1 LYCYKADKMSFMN
14 SAIPYANSLTEV
26 SWFVALNEWF
36 KTRQGIQISQLFTR
50 ILDEYSN
57 HLHGDILL
65 QLNTCGGSNWLS
77 HLSYPTQWIVS
88 PDLNDPNANCFTHIS
103 QLPFFKES
111 IDCIVAPLTLHPYA
125 SFDYPLDEWD
135 RVLKSDG
142 YMIIMGLNPF
152 SLWGLQSKIQGSACF
167 NKQPIHLLTGF
178 KLARLLQKKGY
189 HSCFWSSFYGIPP
202 VHSEAKLDQF
212 EVLSIMERLLMS
224 LPNGF
229 YCYIAQKKVMSII
242 PPDINRTYFYERF
255 NESPIFS

>member
-1 LYCYKADKMSFMN
+1 MSFID
-14 SAIPYANSLTEV
+14 STITYADLITEA
-26 SWFVALNEWF
+26 SWFIALNEWF
-36 KTRQGIQISQLFTR
+36 VTQQGQQVSELFTHT
-50 ILDEYSN
+50 LDAYSN

-65 QLNTCGGSNWLS
+65 QFNTCGGANWLS

-88 PDLNDPNANCFTHIS
+88 PNLNDLNANCFAHIS

-142 YMIIMGLNPF
+142 FMIIMGLNPF
-152 SLWGLQSKIQGSACF
+152 SLWGLQSKIMGSPCF
-167 NKQPIHLLTGF
+167 DRKSIHLMSGYQ
-178 KLARLLQKKGY
+178 LARNLQKKGY
-189 HSCFWSSFYGIPP
+189 QSCFWSSFYGIPP
-202 VHSEAKLDQF
+202 LYSEDRLKQF

-229 YCYIAQKKVMSII
+229 YCYIAQKKVHSII
-242 PPDINRTYFYERF
+242 SPDLDRSYFYERF